1 MSAFIKALKIKE
13 NEFGLCKDISGYS
26 REWVSRKGTEP
37 EAEID
42 GVELYWNRTNKDW
55 VNSTTDMTEMGC
67 IHTTQGYDLN
77 YAGIIFGS
85 DIIYNKELRKIEVV
99 KSNYYDRNGRVGIT
113 DDQLHDYI
121 INIYKTI
128 MYRGIKGTYIY
139 CYDENLR
146 EYFQSFID

>member
-1 MSAFIKALKIKE
+1 MYGFFSIA
-13 NEFGLCKDISGYS
+13 
-26 REWVSRKGTEP
+26 
-37 EAEID
+37 
-42 GVELYWNRTNKDW
+42 
-55 VNSTTDMTEMGC
+55 
-67 IHTTQGYDLN
+67 HLN

-85 DIIYNKELRKIEVV
+85 DIIYNKKLQKIEVV

-146 EYFQSFID
+146 EYFEGFIKLVDNISHSV